1 LTVIGHI
8 PRPKVASVAIIFMT
22 ASGCGAQ
29 TRAMSSASTGGSRS
43 ATQVRVVHRCPSRP
57 APVEASPEP
66 TTASVLVP
74 AHPSGALICRCWGI
88 NESARHEAT
97 LAGAFSIGQE
107 TALDRLAARLDAL
120 PPFPRH
126 SMSCPTFG
134 GRSDLI
140 FFHYRDGSDDPV
152 RITRAGCVPVTNG
165 RLLRTGLS
173 LPYGHWPDDGLR

>member
-1 LTVIGHI
+1 MIRHI
-8 PRPKVASVAIIFMT
+8 PRPKVASVAIIVVT

-29 TRAMSSASTGGSRS
+29 TRAMSSASMGGSRS
-43 ATQVRVVHRCPSRP
+43 ATQVPVVHRCPSRP

-66 TTASVLVP
+66 TSASVLVP
-74 AHPSGALICRCWGI
+74 AHPTGALICRYWGT

-97 LAGAFSIGQE
+97 LAGTLPIQQE
-107 TALDRLAARLDAL
+107 TVLDRLAARLDAL

-140 FFHYRDGSDDPV
+140 LFHYRDGRKDPV
-152 RITRAGCVPVTNG
+152 RITREGCVPVSNG